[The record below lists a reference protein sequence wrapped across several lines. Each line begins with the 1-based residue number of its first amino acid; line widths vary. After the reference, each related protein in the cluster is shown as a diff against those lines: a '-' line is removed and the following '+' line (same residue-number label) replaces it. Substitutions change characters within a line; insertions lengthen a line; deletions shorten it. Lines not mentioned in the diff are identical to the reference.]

1 MDVHIKQKALLRHA
15 AVSVVLAKVVA
26 GVSTHVA
33 VGEALQNG
41 GIVLSNGQRIRVS
54 RRTLFRWVADYKAGG
69 FDALVPKSK
78 KSNTPT
84 RALPKAFME
93 FLIAQKTKDSEASIP
108 DIISAARI
116 LEIIKEGEISRTS
129 AWRAAVRLNLPVLNV
144 QKKSNSTKRRFEYK
158 HRMQMVFCDGKHFRA
173 GVRKR
178 KRVVFTFIDD
188 STRRVVGL
196 SVCRSENKRDFLRG
210 LYKVILR
217 VGKMNCL
224 FVDNGSG
231 FISNDGYLICARL
244 GINIINGTERY
255 PEGHGK
261 IERYNRTQYADL
273 LRTLDG
279 DPAIDASFASL
290 ELRIEHYAFE
300 VYNNRHHE
308 SLGKSPNDK
317 WRADSL
323 PLQVID
329 NKEALAREFVIT
341 KTHKVSADNIVKVDG
356 KLLEMPLGY
365 AGTRVHIACDLLH
378 SEARVLHEGKMIL
391 LNPVNLNDNAKTK
404 RSGRLSITQKKK
416 CALGPITTAA
426 RIAFEKDFPTM
437 VNAAGD
443 FMANKQP

>member
-217 VGKMNCL
+217 VGKMNC
-224 FVDNGSG
+224 V
-231 FISNDGYLICARL
+231 
-244 GINIINGTERY
+244 E
-255 PEGHGK
+255 
-261 IERYNRTQYADL
+261 
-273 LRTLDG
+273 
-279 DPAIDASFASL
+279 
-290 ELRIEHYAFE
+290 
-300 VYNNRHHE
+300 
-308 SLGKSPNDK
+308 
-317 WRADSL
+317 
-323 PLQVID
+323 
-329 NKEALAREFVIT
+329 
-341 KTHKVSADNIVKVDG
+341 
-356 KLLEMPLGY
+356 PLGLW
-365 AGTRVHIACDLLH
+365 R
-378 SEARVLHEGKMIL
+378 
-391 LNPVNLNDNAKTK
+391 
-404 RSGRLSITQKKK
+404 
-416 CALGPITTAA
+416 
-426 RIAFEKDFPTM
+426 FM
-437 VNAAGD
+437 VAV
-443 FMANKQP
+443 